1 MKKLLL
7 LGGSTQQIPALEYA
21 NKIGLFTVLCDFLP
35 DNPGQ
40 EFADRYYCASTT
52 DKEEILRIAEIE
64 KVDGIV
70 SYASDPG
77 APTAAYVA
85 EKLGL
90 PTNSYRSVEIMSLKD
105 KFRTFLKENGFNCP
119 HAESF
124 HNIED
129 AKSSLHHF
137 NFPIMI
143 KPNDSSGSKGVNR
156 ANEIEEC
163 EKYIE
168 IAFENSRQKIII
180 LEEFITQDHPHMIAG
195 DCFVVDGEVVYW
207 GFLNSHRDFE
217 GNPFVPVGTSYP
229 ICLSDSRLKQVQSEM
244 QRVFELLDVKFGA
257 FNIEVMI
264 DEKDDLYI
272 IEVGPRNGGNMIP
285 DLLYMATGTDLIAA
299 TIDNAMGLKHT
310 FSNSLKDTPY
320 LATRILHTYQKGILK
335 SIVFDQEI
343 QSKVFKKVLYK
354 SNGDSI
360 DSFNGSNKAVGI
372 IFLKFETE
380 NEMHEILDNAEKHI
394 QINIE

>member
-1 MKKLLL
+1 M

-21 NKIGLFTVLCDFLP
+21 KKIGLFTILCDFLP

-40 EFADRYYCASTT
+40 HFADRYYCASTT
-52 DKEEILRIAEIE
+52 DKEEILHIAEIE

-90 PTNSYRSVEIMSLKD
+90 PTNSYKSVETLSLKY
-105 KFRTFLKENGFNCP
+105 KFRTFLKENGFSSP

-129 AKSSLHHF
+129 AMSSLQHF
-137 NFPIMI
+137 KFPIMI

-156 ANEIEEC
+156 ANKFEDC

-168 IAFENSRQKIII
+168 MAFENSRQKIII
-180 LEEFITQDHPHMIAG
+180 LEEFITQDHPYMIAG
-195 DCFVVDGEVVYW
+195 DCFVVDGEVVFW
-207 GFLNSHRDFE
+207 GFLNSHRDLE

-229 ICLSDSRLKQVQSEM
+229 ICLSESRLERVQREI
-244 QRVFELLDVKFGA
+244 QRVFELLNIKFGA
-257 FNIEVMI
+257 FNIEVLI

-285 DLLYMATGTDLIAA
+285 DLLYIATGTDLIAA
-299 TIDNAMGLKHT
+299 TVDHAMGLNHT
-310 FSNSLKDTPY
+310 FSKSTRDTPY
-320 LATRILHTYQKGILK
+320 LATRILHTYQIGILK
-335 SIVFDQEI
+335 AIVFDQEI
-343 QSKVFKKVLYK
+343 QSKIFKKVFYK
-354 SNGDSI
+354 LNGDSI

-380 NEMHEILDNAEKHI
+380 SEMHEILGNAEKHI
-394 QINIE
+394 QIYVE